1 VSDRLEAIADRYK
14 RQVAGRYRPLGPDE
28 LGKVPPGAC
37 HSSPKIDGE
46 LWLAELADGKAS
58 LFARGGRTLEA
69 PPLLKG
75 LAAAASKFGRSIVV
89 AGELHVPRDGSRP
102 RVGDVASALAARKF
116 DRLAFHLFD
125 VVEAD
130 GQAPPASY
138 ADRLAMLREAVPE
151 GEQIRVVETESH
163 EGTSG
168 LAAQVSEWIDS
179 GKAEGLIVRTAAG
192 EIFKVK
198 PSFTIDA
205 AVIAFTVRATEP
217 DQVRSVLLGLVRP
230 DGLTVAVSACG
241 NFPGEAQ
248 RRELL
253 ATLQPLECES
263 SFRHSSRDGTLYRFV
278 QPRLVIEVTC
288 SDLQFEDTNGDAI
301 RRWAIRHEAESW
313 RPVAEV
319 GAASLIHPVM
329 TRVREDKQ
337 ADATD
342 ARIAQLEDRMPPSL
356 LEARADAAEL
366 PPSTVLLRRVWT
378 KPGKS
383 GVAVRK
389 VIAWKSGKEQAWTG
403 WPAWV
408 VHFTDYS
415 PDRKTPL
422 ERTMRTAV
430 SEAEAMALVDALIE
444 ENIKKG
450 WEPVG
455 EAGAASSEASDA
467 TETATATA
475 KRRPKKAAADA
486 TSGAEGDK
494 PSARSKRP
502 RKRSE

>member
-1 VSDRLEAIADRYK
+1 MSDRLEAIADRYK

-89 AGELHVPRDGSRP
+89 AGELHMPRDGSRP

-138 ADRLAMLREAVPE
+138 ADRLAMLREAVPA

-230 DGLTVAVSACG
+230 DGLMRQLPWRSPAPRAPRDASASRM
-241 NFPGEAQ
+241 PEQLPPLEQ
-248 RRELL
+248 RRDPVSLC
-253 ATLQPLECES
+253 AAAAGD
-263 SFRHSSRDGTLYRFV
+263 RGHV
-278 QPRLVIEVTC
+278 QR
-288 SDLQFEDTNGDAI
+288 S
-301 RRWAIRHEAESW
+301 
-313 RPVAEV
+313 
-319 GAASLIHPVM
+319 
-329 TRVREDKQ
+329 
-337 ADATD
+337 
-342 ARIAQLEDRMPPSL
+342 
-356 LEARADAAEL
+356 
-366 PPSTVLLRRVWT
+366 
-378 KPGKS
+378 
-383 GVAVRK
+383 AVRGHQ
-389 VIAWKSGKEQAWTG
+389 WRRDS
-403 WPAWV
+403 
-408 VHFTDYS
+408 
-415 PDRKTPL
+415 
-422 ERTMRTAV
+422 
-430 SEAEAMALVDALIE
+430 AM
-444 ENIKKG
+444 
-450 WEPVG
+450 
-455 EAGAASSEASDA
+455 GA
-467 TETATATA
+467 
-475 KRRPKKAAADA
+475 
-486 TSGAEGDK
+486 
-494 PSARSKRP
+494 SARDRVVATGRGSGGGEPHSP
-502 RKRSE
+502 RHDPGAGRQAG